1 MRSIAARRIASRGTC
16 PSRLL
21 GEHVLNNDEKRRGSL
36 RARVGELLHSHGPE
50 RSPSDWYDF
59 PPRRVINPLISFLYS
74 TEELV
79 KWKAVEAVGIV
90 VAHLASSDL
99 EAARNIMRR
108 LIWNLN
114 DESGGIGWGSAEAM
128 GEIMAMHE
136 TMAEEYYRV
145 LLSYVC
151 EGCNL
156 LGNDLLE
163 CGALWGLG
171 RLAQVRPQLLRCAAP
186 AFFRYLAF
194 PDPLHRGL
202 AAWTLG
208 FLGTVPPRALL
219 DTFSEDSRQI
229 KVYEKGELRTY
240 RICDLVKPLI
250 ERSSQSC

>member
-1 MRSIAARRIASRGTC
+1 MPSIAAPRIASRGAC
-16 PSRLL
+16 PNRIP
-21 GEHVLNNDEKRRGSL
+21 GERVLNNDEKKRGSL
-36 RARVGELLHSHGPE
+36 RARVGRLLDSRGPG
-50 RSPSDWYDF
+50 RSPSDWYDL

-79 KWKAVEAVGIV
+79 KWRAVEAVGIV

-99 EAARNIMRR
+99 EAARNVMRR

-114 DESGGIGWGSAEAM
+114 DESGGIGWGSPEAM

-151 EGCNL
+151 EDCNP
-156 LGNDLLE
+156 LGHDLLE

-171 RLAQVRPQLLRCAAP
+171 RLAQARPQLLRCAAP
-186 AFFRYLAF
+186 AFLRYLPV

-208 FLGTVPPRALL
+208 FLGTAPPRALL
-219 DTFSEDSRQI
+219 DPISEDFRHI
-229 KVYEKGELRTY
+229 KVYDKGELRTY

-250 ERSSQSC
+250 ERSCHG

>member
-1 MRSIAARRIASRGTC
+1 
-16 PSRLL
+16 
-21 GEHVLNNDEKRRGSL
+21 LNNDEKKRDSL
-36 RARVGELLHSHGPE
+36 RARVGKLLHSHGPE
-50 RSPSDWYDF
+50 RSPRVWYDF

-79 KWKAVEAVGIV
+79 KWRAVEAVGIV
-90 VAHLASSDL
+90 VAHLADTDL
-99 EAARNIMRR
+99 EAARVVMRR

-151 EGCNL
+151 EDCNP
-156 LGNDLLE
+156 LGNDFLE

-186 AFFRYLAF
+186 AFLRYLSF
-194 PDPLHRGL
+194 SDPLHRGL
-202 AAWTLG
+202 AAWILG
-208 FLGTVPPRALL
+208 FLDIVPPLSL
-219 DTFSEDSRQI
+219 FDPLSEDSRQI
-229 KVYEKGELRTY
+229 KVYESGELRTY
-240 RICDLVKPLI
+240 RIDDLAKPLI
-250 ERSSQSC
+250 ERSPDG